1 MSSVSLY
8 EFKRCNYGNSASW
21 DSYWYPLGQEVL
33 DISWHSGDPLT
44 AGAYSIRVNVS
55 SQQKLTGCSVKV
67 NIKNT
72 GTASGTGTVYCY
84 LYTSDPT
91 TGSYVTSVPSG
102 YIKSTSASV
111 TLSANAGKYQTF
123 SFTGLSITASTTL
136 YCIITASWPVATWYF
151 ELYDWNNGTSGF
163 GTPTAT
169 GTFADMSTTVGTP
182 TASVVDLTGNFPST
196 YIAGY
201 SKVKVAAAV
210 STGSG
215 ATISTVKLSYPG
227 GTTVNMTYN
236 SSTQK
241 YEATTAAPIT
251 GNTTFTVTATN
262 SSGYSA
268 SKTVSITGVVPYT
281 TPSVTINES
290 GTYRCNSGGTKES
303 GGTHFRAQATAN
315 WYSSLSG
322 NALLKF
328 TVKIKPSGA
337 ETNLTSGVQSSAI
350 SGMSN
355 ANQSYTIVFTIQDKV
370 SSAVTRE
377 YVLEGALR
385 DFVLTR
391 GTDNNGAHLGLGM
404 TPEVTT
410 GKSSIELPQ
419 GGRIRINS
427 HDLFYTPGT
436 YEVTMPCFGYVTSAG
451 NRARL
456 NFMPMLS
463 LAAAASISVTAM
475 IDCGIRTS
483 SGGYLDSV
491 DATLTADL
499 ESSSLNGGM
508 IFVELYR
515 SAGWGVTN
523 NTVVAGIAT
532 VTFTVT

>member
-1 MSSVSLY
+1 MSSLTLNGLRKTYLGTWEGTGYYSFGLQYVIDITSGSNEY
-8 EFKRCNYGNSASW
+8 FAAGVYRAAF
-21 DSYWYPLGQEVL
+21 SY
-33 DISWHSGDPLT
+33 
-44 AGAYSIRVNVS
+44 S
-55 SQQKLTGCSVKV
+55 SQQKMTGCSVKV
-67 NIKNT
+67 NLKNS
-72 GTASGTGTVYCY
+72 GSGSGTPTVYCY

-91 TGSYVTSVPSG
+91 TGSSVSSVPSG
-102 YIKSTSASV
+102 YIASTSASF
-111 TLSANAGKYQTF
+111 TLAANAGKNQTF
-123 SFTGLSITASTTL
+123 SFTGLNLTANTTL
-136 YCIITASWPVATWYF
+136 YFLFHCGRAGSSFID
-151 ELYDWNNGTSGF
+151 LYNWNDGTSGF
-163 GTPTAT
+163 GTVTVT
-169 GTFADMSTTVGTP
+169 GTYVDMSTTVGTP

-281 TPSVTINES
+281 TPSVTINEA

-303 GGTHFRAQATAN
+303 GGTYFRAQATAN

-404 TPEVTT
+404 TPELTT

-436 YEVTMPCFGYVTSAG
+436 YTVTMPCFGYVTSSG
-451 NRARL
+451 KRARL

-463 LAAAASISVTAM
+463 LAAATSISVTAM

-515 SAGWGVTN
+515 SGGWGVTN